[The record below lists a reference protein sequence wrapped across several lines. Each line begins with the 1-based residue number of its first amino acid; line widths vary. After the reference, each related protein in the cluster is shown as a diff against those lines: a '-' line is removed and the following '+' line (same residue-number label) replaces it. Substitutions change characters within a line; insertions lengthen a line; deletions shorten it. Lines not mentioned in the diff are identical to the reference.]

1 VLFKN
6 ATALETSARIDT
18 VVMDKTGTL
27 TRGEPEVTD
36 LRLFDGTAELS
47 RERVLALVAAA
58 TPVDP
63 ALRPALAQHDLTYRR
78 NVAELDPANVFADRM
93 LGVPMRE
100 RLVRILW
107 GGEREAR

>member
-1 VLFKN
+1 MNVRHFRALRVAVLLC
-6 ATALETSARIDT
+6 A
-18 VVMDKTGTL
+18 G
-27 TRGEPEVTD
+27 
-36 LRLFDGTAELS
+36 LFAS
-47 RERVLALVAAA
+47 
-58 TPVDP
+58 
-63 ALRPALAQHDLTYRR
+63 LRPALAQHDLTYRR